1 MTSRER
7 RLTIQ
12 EAALR
17 LGLHEQTVRK
27 YVKRGLIRTL
37 KTPSVSKFGHRHR
50 ILESD
55 LAKFVAR
62 HLEGP
67 DRIESPKIVGGEKTG
82 NGKDLGARN
91 SDAPRT
97 PENLF

>member
-1 MTSRER
+1 MSARER

-12 EAALR
+12 EAARR

-55 LAKFVAR
+55 LQKFVAR
-62 HLEGP
+62 HLQGP
-67 DRIESPKIVGGEKTG
+67 DRIEAPRIVGPEKSG
-82 NGKDLGARN
+82 NGKLKPPRN
-91 SDAPRT
+91 PDERSGD
-97 PENLF
+97 EHLF